1 MIINSAI
8 IPPQVL
14 MICIVC
20 VMQCSV
26 HKETAQQSSLYP
38 AATSSTT
45 DLLPLIRPNVSFYLS
60 LSLILAVSDNIIHMA
75 VYVSLYMCVSGTG
88 TPPPPH
94 HAPATQP
101 QHIYTH
107 QPHHIAHTVR

>member
-60 LSLILAVSDNIIHMA
+60 LSLSLILAVSDNIIHMA

-101 QHIYTH
+101 QHI
-107 QPHHIAHTVR
+107 